1 MRDHLTTQG
10 DTAWNPGIST
20 QLATGHPAAAWPS
33 SPPSRQLPDAAPRC
47 LAPAALVEDPVVIAR
62 ILAARGEN
70 PNNRG
75 IDTTALV
82 FYTGGHGAGHDA

>member
-1 MRDHLTTQG
+1 M
-10 DTAWNPGIST
+10 
-20 QLATGHPAAAWPS
+20 
-33 SPPSRQLPDAAPRC
+33 PPRY

-62 ILAARGEN
+62 ILAAHGEN